1 MKSLIK
7 FLSIKLIAIFFVFNV
22 NAQEFNDLET
32 YSGSIAGA
40 YNIANLPLLPGNW
53 KVDDQKK
60 GEGNKRLKKAMY
72 QREKSKMVLQTK
84 KKRKYSCQ
92 YLTHHQ
98 LPVQ

>member
-32 YSGSIAGA
+32 YSGSINGA

-53 KVDDQKK
+53 KVDD
-60 GEGNKRLKKAMY
+60 L
-72 QREKSKMVLQTK
+72 EKSGSVQSGNFYVYATLVP
-84 KKRKYSCQ
+84 SV
-92 YLTHHQ
+92 
-98 LPVQ
+98 PVSVIFSNLKSAMSLAFVI